1 MSDSSSSSDRK
12 RPIET
17 KKARTFDLEQIMAQT
32 LAQAPQYK
40 HDEESTHIIPDA
52 STSSE
57 QAREGIEKISI
68 PEKPTQT
75 AATEEDSD
83 DDVGPALPPGF
94 EVDKTVV
101 VDDPAAERQRVE
113 DEESDGEYDEP
124 LTVATLIPAES
135 EVTIRTGS
143 DKAVTALAIDVQGC
157 KFAVGTQGYAVNLHD
172 YQKMD
177 KLFKPYRELLP
188 AECHVINSLSYN
200 MNGERLLITT
210 GEAILKILD
219 RNGQQWAET
228 VRGDQYLVDVNK
240 TKGHTAAVNAG
251 CWHPYNKNEFM
262 TCSDDGTIRLWNTE
276 DFKEVTKVINTQK
289 KVIRCRNAG
298 GKRIIPNCCAYSRD
312 GKLIA
317 AGCDDGSIHMWK
329 HGGLYVST
337 QYQNRKAHTA
347 TVTCIQF
354 SLDNKKLISRSM
366 DGTLKIWELAKFK
379 EPIKSVEGLD
389 AVFNR
394 TDCGYSPDTNFI
406 FTGTQTLQKGGYSGS
421 LLFFSTEDLD
431 LKYKI
436 EYPNAGCIKI
446 LWHPKIEQI
455 LVGLSDGNVK
465 NYYDTKFSQRG
476 ARLCVDKQ
484 VRRPR
489 ATEVVKEEMI
499 LAPLSLEMFQAK
511 GEDAEEKEV
520 TEFRLKKY
528 LRMYN
533 NSQRPSF
540 RTPADIPKDGPGQ
553 GGRVAAAGS
562 TLHSYIAQQLGVNR
576 NKEFI
581 GDDDI
586 RQSILR
592 HAEEAE
598 KNPLY
603 INKAYA
609 KTQPKPV
616 FQADNSD
623 DDDDKDGQPVFKA
636 QKLG

>member
-1 MSDSSSSSDRK
+1 MSEPSTSEDRK
-12 RPIET
+12 RPMET
-17 KKARTFDLEQIMAQT
+17 KKARTFDLEAMMSQT
-32 LAQAPQYK
+32 LANAPQYK
-40 HDEESTHIIPDA
+40 HDEQQKSNIILDVGEN
-52 STSSE
+52 SE
-57 QAREGIEKISI
+57 KARQGIEKITI
-68 PEKPTQT
+68 PEKQQ
-75 AATEEDSD
+75 AAEEESD
-83 DDVGPALPPGF
+83 DDAGPALPPGF
-94 EVDKTVV
+94 QVDKSMIVA
-101 VDDPAAERQRVE
+101 DPEAERKKLR
-113 DEESDGEYDEP
+113 DEEENSEDEYDEA
-124 LTVATLIPAES
+124 LIVSTLIPAES
-135 EVTIRTGS
+135 EVTIKSGV
-143 DKAVTALAIDVQGC
+143 DKAVTALAIDAQGC
-157 KFAVGTQGYAVNLHD
+157 KFAIGTQGYTVNLYD

-177 KLFKPYRELLP
+177 KLLKPYRDLMP
-188 AECHVINSLSYN
+188 AECHVINSLAYN
-200 MNGERLLITT
+200 VNGEKLLITT
-210 GEAILKILD
+210 GEAILRILD

-228 VRGDQYLVDVNK
+228 SKGDQYLVDVNK
-240 TKGHTAAVNAG
+240 TKGHTSAVNAG
-251 CWHPYNKNEFM
+251 CWHPYNKHEFM
-262 TCSDDGTIRLWNTE
+262 TCSDDGTIRLWSTE
-276 DFKEVTKVINTQK
+276 DFKEVTKCINTQK

-298 GKRIIPNCCAYSRD
+298 GKKVIPNCCAYSRD

-317 AGCDDGSIHMWK
+317 AGCDDGSIHIWK
-329 HGGLYVST
+329 HGGLYVNT
-337 QYQNRKAHTA
+337 QYLNRKAHTA
-347 TVTCIQF
+347 TVTSMQF

-379 EPIKSVEGLD
+379 EPILVKDGLD
-389 AVFNR
+389 TAFPH
-394 TDCGYSPDTNFI
+394 TDLGYSPDTNFI
-406 FTGTQTLQKGGYSGS
+406 YTGTQTLKKGGYSGS
-421 LLFFSTEDLD
+421 LLFFASENLE
-431 LKYKI
+431 LQYKI
-436 EYPNAGCIKI
+436 EYENEGCVKI
-446 LWHPKIEQI
+446 VWHPKIEQI
-455 LVGLSDGNVK
+455 LVGLTNGNVK

-499 LAPLSLEMFQAK
+499 LAPLALEMFQAK

-528 LRMYN
+528 LRIYN
-533 NSQRPSF
+533 NAQRPNF

-562 TLHSYIAQQLGVNR
+562 TLHSYVAQQLGVNR

-581 GDDDI
+581 GDDDV

-603 INKAYA
+603 INKAYY

-623 DDDDKDGQPVFKA
+623 DEGDGQPVFKA